1 MARVEHESATGMTA
15 RVGIGPEDDLC
26 TGEEGHV
33 SLCDALD
40 RVLHKGVVVK
50 GEVTI
55 SVADVE
61 LVYLGVQLLLASVET
76 ARRMTAPWSVQAS
89 ESSPERGGA

>member
-1 MARVEHESATGMTA
+1 MARFEHESCNGLTA
-15 RVGIGPEDDLC
+15 RVGLGPDDDLC

-76 ARRMTAPWSVQAS
+76 ARRMTAPWSVQPS
-89 ESSPERGGA
+89 GQSPEGGGA